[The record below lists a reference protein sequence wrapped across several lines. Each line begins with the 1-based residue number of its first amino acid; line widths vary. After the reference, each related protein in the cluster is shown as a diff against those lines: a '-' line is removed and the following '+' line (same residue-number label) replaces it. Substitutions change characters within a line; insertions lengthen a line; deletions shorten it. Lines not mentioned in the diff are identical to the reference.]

1 MRCSNYDED
10 LTKMID
16 SLLNRDKRR
25 IVLDRLLVKDPDHGH
40 VLITDATLIKQHAA
54 QHFQ

>member
-25 IVLDRLLVKDPDHGH
+25 IVLDRLLVKDPDQGH
-40 VLITDATLIKQHAA
+40 VLITDVTLIKQHAA